1 MTDRATRTRT
11 HLDDMLEATRLTSM
25 GRLDESTALIQ
36 RSLFGL
42 GARPDQSGPAPHA
55 ASPAATIAPPAGAGA
70 ADGMAAAQAALSPEG
85 LRAAVGS
92 VVRGLGRGVAPVVAP
107 VLKGLEG
114 WAGGVPRAP
123 EPEPRGEAGGP
134 GGAFVDGQF
143 TCAAGTRDYK
153 LFIPSHPQAR
163 APLVVMLHG
172 CTQSPD
178 DFAAGTGM
186 NPLAEREGIYVVYP
200 GQSRLANGQKCWN
213 WFEPR
218 DQGRE
223 GGETAIIAGLTR
235 ALIAEHGL
243 DSGRVYIA
251 GMSAG
256 GAAAAN
262 IARAYPDLFA
272 AVGVHSGLAAGCAR
286 DVSSA
291 LMAMQVGAPG
301 STDPSGFGAPITG
314 KRVPTIVFHGD
325 EDGTVSV
332 RNADQIL
339 AQAGTDGLAAS
350 RERFEDAG
358 HPFTRTRYRDDEGR
372 VLVED
377 WRVRGAGHAWSGGD
391 PRGSYT
397 DGRGP
402 NASRAMLDFFAQH
415 SLKPRR
421 AA

>member
-1 MTDRATRTRT
+1 MTERGNRTPVR
-11 HLDDMLEATRLTSM
+11 LDDMVEATRLTAL

-36 RSLFGL
+36 RSLLGL
-42 GARPDQSGPAPHA
+42 GARPDPAGSSGRAIGH
-55 ASPAATIAPPAGAGA
+55 AATIEPHERAA
-70 ADGMAAAQAALSPEG
+70 ADSLAAAQAALSPERM
-85 LRAAVGS
+85 RAAFGT

-114 WAGGVPRAP
+114 WAGGAQRAP
-123 EPEPRGEAGGP
+123 EPGPLAESRSP
-134 GGAFVDGQF
+134 GGDFIAGQF
-143 TCAAGTRDYK
+143 SCAAGTRDYK
-153 LFIPSHPQAR
+153 LFVPSRPQAQ
-163 APLVVMLHG
+163 APLLVMLHG

-186 NPLAEREGIYVVYP
+186 NPLAERAGIYVVYP

-223 GGETAIIAGLTR
+223 GGEAAIIAGLTR

-262 IARAYPDLFA
+262 IARAYPDLYA
-272 AVGVHSGLAAGCAR
+272 AVGIHSGLAAGCAR

-301 STDPSGFGAPITG
+301 SGDPSGFGAPVSG
-314 KRVPTIVFHGD
+314 LRVPTIVFHGD

-332 RNADQIL
+332 RNADQVL
-339 AQAGTDGLAAS
+339 AQAGTGGLAVT

-358 HPFTRTRYRDDEGR
+358 HPFTRTRYTDGAGR

-397 DGRGP
+397 DARGP

-415 SLKPRR
+415 SLTPRR
-421 AA
+421 AS